1 MSAEIVEAGR
11 LLEVVGFGLGATIGV
26 ALLFSL
32 AVLGTVRALD
42 RQRAGA
48 ATLAYGTL
56 AAVCFAGCLAA
67 AGYGL
72 VLLSSK

>member
-1 MSAEIVEAGR
+1 MSAEIVEAAR

-42 RQRAGA
+42 RQRPGA

-56 AAVCFAGCLAA
+56 AAACFAGCLAA